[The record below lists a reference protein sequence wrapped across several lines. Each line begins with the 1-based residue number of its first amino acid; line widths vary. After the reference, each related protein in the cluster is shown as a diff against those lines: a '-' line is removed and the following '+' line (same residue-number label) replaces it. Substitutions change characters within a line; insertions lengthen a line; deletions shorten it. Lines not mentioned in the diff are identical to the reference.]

1 MIDTEDIKKF
11 RELAIE
17 CKVLE
22 KDLNLYG
29 VIGRLRKQYG
39 TEILVDALN
48 FFTEKMIQNKMR
60 GFVIPALVGF
70 CSKASK
76 YTAMGEATYGAT
88 KIDWAQDLDIGGLD
102 DAIKAFSER
111 SGKASQIAANW
122 SDKEIKQEILFLR
135 TIRLEWGAVK
145 KINKIRLESRKR
157 YVWHCYKKSIRNIPL
172 MLLQS
177 QHEMRIAE
185 YRNNKNNECT

>member
-22 KDLNLYG
+22 KDINLYG

-39 TEILVDALN
+39 TEILLDALN
-48 FFTEKMIQNKMR
+48 FFTEKMIQNKMK
-60 GFVIPALVGF
+60 GLVVPAMVGF
-70 CSKASK
+70 CSKAAK
-76 YTAMGEATYGAT
+76 YTAMGNTTYGPT
-88 KIDWAQDLDIGGLD
+88 SIDWAQDLDLGGLD
-102 DAIKAFSER
+102 EAIKAFSER
-111 SGKASQIAANW
+111 SGKAYAIASGW

-145 KINKIRLESRKR
+145 KINKTRLESKKR
-157 YVWHCYKKSIRNIPL
+157 YIWHSYKKSIRNIPL

-185 YRNNKNNECT
+185 YRTNKNNECT